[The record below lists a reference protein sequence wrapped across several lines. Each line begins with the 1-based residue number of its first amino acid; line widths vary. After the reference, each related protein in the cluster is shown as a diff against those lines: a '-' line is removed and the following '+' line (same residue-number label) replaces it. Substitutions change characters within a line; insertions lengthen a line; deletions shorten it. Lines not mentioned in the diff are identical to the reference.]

1 MSSKFY
7 PKHAYFEDKNQVC
20 PNSLIFHRGMSDS
33 AKIFILALNGI
44 ATSGKNWTPRQCDL
58 QKRLGWGKDKM
69 QHVIAECVNIG
80 YLQVIQNRHKGK
92 FTHNDFHFD
101 TKPSFGQSSEES
113 LSSGASQPKPCFPA
127 TVEPTTVKPPLPC
140 SSCLDIPKK
149 NKQTEPSQK
158 VEPPST
164 EDTLVVVCSSLE
176 NEEEKRNILSKYE
189 LHEQMVS
196 FYLPFDVEH
205 LKLACIAFDQY
216 AANKKLDNPHGCL
229 RQAIVG
235 AWKPNFT
242 KQDKAKAEE
251 SKKEE
256 IERKVQENCKIAR
269 KIRTECE
276 YLFTKDRYFEVS
288 DRLVH
293 MKYTSSWFPLNLAED
308 DCLTVLEYYIESQL
322 KKS

>member
-101 TKPSFGQSSEES
+101 TKPSYANSSEEG
-113 LSSGASQPKPCFPA
+113 LSSGAFQPKPCFPA
-127 TVEPTTVKPPLPC
+127 TVEPTTVNPPLPC

-158 VEPPST
+158 VEPPATDEAPVS
-164 EDTLVVVCSSLE
+164 VVCSFS
-176 NEEEKRNILSKYE
+176 NEEEKRQTLAKYDLTE
-189 LHEQMVS
+189 KMIV
-196 FYLPFDVEH
+196 FYLPFDLEH

-216 AANKKLDNPHGCL
+216 AANKQLDNPHGCL

-242 KQDKAKAEE
+242 KQDKIKEDE

-256 IERKVQENCKIAR
+256 IERKTQQNWENAR
-269 KIRTECE
+269 KIRKECE
-276 YLFTKDRYFEVS
+276 HLFTKTHYFDVA
-288 DRLVH
+288 DRLIH
-293 MKYTSSWFPLNLAED
+293 LKYNTSWFPLNLAED
-308 DCLTVLEYYIESQL
+308 DCMAVLEYYIESQL